1 MSFLIALSENEK
13 RIILALLLLLILIF
27 VIVGYLGLLVEK
39 VMKKQGNK
47 ISSMMHDVVA
57 AKVITNKKDFIRL
70 GRKKSNR
77 LFVKQSSIA
86 ILILMFGALI
96 YILYGAITRHWNLNL
111 FDYKKEGFS
120 TILFLWD
127 FPNAPKSTFF
137 GMEIISGWPPIL
149 NRPHFELSAWASYL
163 IVPCL
168 FVGGIWLLVASQ
180 AHIARF
186 FRLNKLS
193 KTVFSPTL
201 DNYNVSNLPNNIN
214 NNNNVQK

>member
-1 MSFLIALSENEK
+1 MNFLIALSENDK
-13 RIILALLLLLILIF
+13 RIILALLLLLILVF

-57 AKVITNKKDFIRL
+57 AKVVTNKRSFIKL
-70 GRKKSNR
+70 AKKKSNR
-77 LFVKQSSIA
+77 LFVKQSFIP
-86 ILILMFGALI
+86 ILILIFGALI
-96 YILYGAITRHWNLNL
+96 YILYGAITKHWNLNL
-111 FDYKKEGFS
+111 FDHKKEGFS

-127 FPNAPKSTFF
+127 FPNAPKAKFF

-149 NRPHFELSAWASYL
+149 NKPHFELSAWASYI
-163 IVPCL
+163 IVPCI
-168 FVGGIWLLVASQ
+168 FIGGIWLLIASQ

-193 KTVFSPTL
+193 KTVFNPTL
-201 DNYNVSNLPNNIN
+201 DNYNVSNLPNNNVN
-214 NNNNVQK
+214 NNIQK